1 MTAPPPALNVA
12 AITTRQRQA
21 LAWYLRD
28 LLHGADR
35 RAADGRSP
43 GLSDYMRGEIL
54 SLISQL
60 EGARRLATGLDDG
73 EVA

>member
-1 MTAPPPALNVA
+1 MSPPPALNVH
-12 AITTRQRQA
+12 AITTTQRQA

-35 RAADGRSP
+35 HAADGRSP

-60 EGARRLATGLDDG
+60 EGARPLVVAPDG
-73 EVA
+73 GEAA